1 MCDTSSKPEIL
12 FESTIKVN
20 SSTTRQYRVLREK
33 ETDIDLVVAH
43 VGIVHRSSLLHLAV
57 NTVQSV

>member
-20 SSTTRQYRVLREK
+20 SSTTSQYRVLREK
-33 ETDIDLVVAH
+33 QTDIDLVV
-43 VGIVHRSSLLHLAV
+43 VQKVFFGIVYRSFLLHL
-57 NTVQSV
+57 